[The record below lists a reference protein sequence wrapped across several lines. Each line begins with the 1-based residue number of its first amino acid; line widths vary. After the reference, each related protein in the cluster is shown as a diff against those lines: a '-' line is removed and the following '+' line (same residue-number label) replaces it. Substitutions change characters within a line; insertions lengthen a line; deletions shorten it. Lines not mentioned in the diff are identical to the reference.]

1 MRYTFNFIAG
11 IVAMIFFVL
20 IFQKIYLN
28 KKDSLDKARK
38 NNVTS
43 TPTVKPT
50 KPTAV
55 ITKEPTASTM
65 PTLYGKI
72 IVVRPDGGLTI
83 QEAVDLAE
91 PGDTIELSPG
101 EYFQDVVT
109 KKDGLPDR
117 PIIIKG
123 QKSSVIKGAGNA
135 RVFQVNHSYITLD
148 GFTIDGHFKNSKEI
162 SSYRDKLLYVTGKI
176 TGKALVH
183 LKVFNMDI
191 KNAGGECVRLRYLVQ
206 NSEIAY
212 NSILTCG
219 IGDFEYNDGGKN
231 GEGIYIGTAPEQ
243 LKDGKNP
250 TSEVDRSNNNLI
262 HNNYFDTQGNECVDI
277 KEGSSFNIVEYNKC
291 TGQKDPNSGGLDTRG
306 NDNIFRYNE
315 IYDNVGVGVRLG
327 GDEDNEGINNQVY
340 GNIIKNN
347 KSGGVKFQRMPQ
359 GQVCGNVFEGNE
371 KGNSVGSFGEDFN
384 PEKSC

>member
-1 MRYTFNFIAG
+1 MKYLFNFLAG
-11 IVAMIFFVL
+11 ILVMTIFLL
-20 IFQKIYLN
+20 IFQKIYLD
-28 KKDSLDKARK
+28 KKDSLTKTTK
-38 NNVTS
+38 NKIVN

-50 KPTAV
+50 EIIIPTAA
-55 ITKEPTASTM
+55 ITRGPTT
-65 PTLYGKI
+65 PPIVGKI
-72 IVVRPDGGLTI
+72 FSIRPNNDLTI
-83 QEAVDLAE
+83 QEAVDLAQ
-91 PGDTIELSPG
+91 PGDTVVLSPG

-109 KKDGLPDR
+109 KKDGLPDK
-117 PIIIKG
+117 PITIKG
-123 QKSSVIKGAGNA
+123 QKSSIVKGAGNS
-135 RVFQVNHSYITLD
+135 RVFQVNHSYITLE

-176 TGKALVH
+176 AGKALVN

-212 NSILTCG
+212 NSIFTCG
-219 IGDFEYNDGGKN
+219 VGDFEYNDGGKN

-250 TSEVDRSNNNLI
+250 TSEVDRSNNNYI
-262 HNNYFDTQGNECVDI
+262 HNNYIDTQGNECVDI

-291 TGQKDPNSGGLDTRG
+291 TGQRDPNSGGLDSRG

-315 IYDNVGVGVRLG
+315 IYDNLGAGVRLG
-327 GDEDNEGINNQVY
+327 GDEDKDGTNNQVY
-340 GNIIKNN
+340 GNRILNN
-347 KSGGVKFQRMPQ
+347 KSGGIKFQRTPQ
-359 GQVCGNVFEGNE
+359 GRICGNEMERNE
-371 KGNSVGSFGEDFN
+371 KGSSVGSYGEDYN

>member
-1 MRYTFNFIAG
+1 MRYTFNFVAG
-11 IVAMIFFVL
+11 ILTMTLFIFV
-20 IFQKIYLN
+20 INKIYVN
-28 KKDSLDKARK
+28 KKISQIKLKK
-38 NNVTS
+38 NTIVN
-43 TPTVKPT
+43 TPTPTISPTEIIKPTVMTVLKKIISVKP
-50 KPTAV
+50 
-55 ITKEPTASTM
+55 
-65 PTLYGKI
+65 
-72 IVVRPDGGLTI
+72 DGDMTI
-83 QEAVDLAE
+83 QRAVDIAE
-91 PGDTIELSPG
+91 PGDTIELLPG

-109 KKDGLPDR
+109 KKDGQPEK

-123 QKSSVIKGAGNA
+123 QKSSIIKGSGKP
-135 RVFQVNHSYITLD
+135 RIFEINHSYITID

-176 TGKALVH
+176 PGKVLVH

-219 IGDFEYNDGGKN
+219 VGDFEYNDGGKN

-250 TSEVDRSNNNLI
+250 TNEVDHSDSNFV

-277 KEGSSFNIVEYNKC
+277 KEGSSFNVVEYNKC
-291 TGQKDPNSGGLDTRG
+291 TGQKDPNSGGLDSRG
-306 NDNIFRYNE
+306 DDNIFRYNE

-327 GDEDNEGINNQVY
+327 GDEDNDGINNQVY
-340 GNIIKNN
+340 RNTITNN
-347 KSGGVKFQRMPQ
+347 KSGGIKFQRTPQ

-371 KGNSVGSFGEDFN
+371 KGDSVGSFGEDFN